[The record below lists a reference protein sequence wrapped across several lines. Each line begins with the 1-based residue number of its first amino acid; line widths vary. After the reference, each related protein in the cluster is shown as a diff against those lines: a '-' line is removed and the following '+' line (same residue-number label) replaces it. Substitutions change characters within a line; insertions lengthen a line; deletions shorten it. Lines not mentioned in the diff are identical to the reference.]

1 MKNCADSLIIK
12 QSSSHPEITSKRTQA
27 NVVAKSCPTLCD
39 PHGWQHARLPCPSL
53 SPRVCSS
60 SCPLSQLCYIP
71 ILSSATLFS
80 FCLPSFPASGSDAHK
95 IISVDMVFHKPQ
107 FSSVAQSCPI
117 LCNPGDCSTPGFP
130 AHYQLPELAQTH
142 VHQVSDAIQRQG
154 SPVVKAQ
161 ASSWVGRGRA

>member
-107 FSSVAQSCPI
+107 FSSVAQSCLA
-117 LCNPGDCSTPGFP
+117 LCNPKDWGPPGSSVHGDSPEKDTGVGCHALLQGIFLTQGYNPGP
-130 AHYQLPELAQTH
+130 PHC
-142 VHQVSDAIQRQG
+142 RQNHF
-154 SPVVKAQ
+154 
-161 ASSWVGRGRA
+161 